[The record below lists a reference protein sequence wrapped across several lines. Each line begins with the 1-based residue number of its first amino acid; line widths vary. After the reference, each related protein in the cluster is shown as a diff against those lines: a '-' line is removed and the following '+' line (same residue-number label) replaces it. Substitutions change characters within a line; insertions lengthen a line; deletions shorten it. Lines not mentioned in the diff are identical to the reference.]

1 MGRHKSSIVVTGRKQ
16 GFDYSARD
24 LERLRFITRW
34 YCVSPMHLVRR
45 EEPVELWHPLVHGD
59 QSDTEARKQQ
69 LKLRLRNV
77 RDRMGI
83 MSHITRYAPVGILP
97 VAAQAIGYYPSRSG
111 AAMVSPWEDIY
122 PAVWQNYAHAFMAA
136 DIGMHLER
144 AGFQVYS
151 EREISTGRTVAGDIL
166 EHALASDFR
175 GTQGAR
181 ALKRPDLVVPSTTS
195 LNYIAV
201 EIERDENRP
210 LRVYRDKLQAYQSN
224 PNITKVWYCYR
235 EGTNTGHRVL
245 KAAQALFGG
254 TWEKYVRIIPCVYRG
269 DFHEIGGADP
279 VGNEAILNAAWED
292 LKALGGPLAEPTP
305 RDRRV

>member
-1 MGRHKSSIVVTGRKQ
+1 LGRHKSSIVVTGRKQ
-16 GFDYSARD
+16 GFDYSPRD

-34 YCVSPMHLVRR
+34 YCVSPMHLVRK
-45 EEPVELWHPLVHGD
+45 EEPMELWHPLLHGA
-59 QSDTEARKQQ
+59 QGDTEARRRQ

-77 RDRMGI
+77 RDRMAI
-83 MSHITRYAPVGILP
+83 MSNIARYAPVRILP

-111 AAMVSPWEDIY
+111 GKLISPWEDIY

-144 AGFQVYS
+144 AGFSVYS
-151 EREISTGRTVAGDIL
+151 EREVGTGRTVNGDIIQ
-166 EHALASDFR
+166 HDLASDFR
-175 GTQGAR
+175 GGQGGR
-181 ALKRPDLVVPSTTS
+181 AIQKRPDLVVPSRTS

-210 LRVYRDKLQAYQSN
+210 LRVYRDKLQAYQGN

-245 KAAQALFGG
+245 TAAQELFGG
-254 TWEKYVRIIPCVYRG
+254 AWERYVRIIPCVYRG
-269 DFHEIGGADP
+269 DFHEMGATHPD
-279 VGNEAILNAAWED
+279 GNEAILNAAWED
-292 LKALGGPLAEPTP
+292 LKTLEDPC
-305 RDRRV
+305 

>member
-1 MGRHKSSIVVTGRKQ
+1 MGRNKSTITIPGRAK
-16 GFDYSARD
+16 GFEYTERD
-24 LERLRFITRW
+24 LERLRFIARW
-34 YCVSPMHLVRR
+34 YCVSPMHLLRK
-45 EEPVELWHPLVHGD
+45 EQDMGLWHPLVHLNQGD
-59 QSDTEARKQQ
+59 WKARNRTLKFRTENIRARM
-69 LKLRLRNV
+69 KLMAKVNPHPTV
-77 RDRMGI
+77 GI
-83 MSHITRYAPVGILP
+83 MPVDAHTNSYYATRI
-97 VAAQAIGYYPSRSG
+97 G
-111 AAMVSPWEDIY
+111 AAMVTPWEDIY

-151 EREISTGRTVAGDIL
+151 EREIGTGRTVAGDII

-175 GTQGAR
+175 GAQGAR
-181 ALKRPDLVVPSTTS
+181 TIQKRPDLVVPSTTS

-245 KAAQALFGG
+245 TAALELFGES
-254 TWEKYVRIIPCVYRG
+254 WEKYLRLIPCADRDGFY
-269 DFHEIGGADP
+269 EMGGAHPDDTTI
-279 VGNEAILNAAWED
+279 ILTAVFED
-292 LKALGGPLAEPTP
+292 LTALEGTK
-305 RDRRV
+305 

>member
-1 MGRHKSSIVVTGRKQ
+1 
-16 GFDYSARD
+16 
-24 LERLRFITRW
+24 
-34 YCVSPMHLVRR
+34 MHLIRK
-45 EEPVELWHPLVHGD
+45 EEPMELWHPLVHGD
-59 QSDTEARKQQ
+59 QGDTEARKQQ

-77 RDRMGI
+77 RDRMGV
-83 MSHITRYAPVGILP
+83 MSRIARHAPVRILP
-97 VAAQAIGYYPSRSG
+97 VAAQAIGYYPSRG
-111 AAMVSPWEDIY
+111 GGKMVSPWEDIQ

-144 AGFQVYS
+144 AGFKVLS
-151 EREISTGRTVAGDIL
+151 EREIGTGRTVNGDII

-175 GTQGAR
+175 GGQGGR
-181 ALKRPDLVVPSTTS
+181 AIQKRPDIVVPSTTS

-245 KAAQALFGG
+245 TAAQELFGAS
-254 TWEKYVRIIPCVYRG
+254 WEKYLLLIPCVDRG
-269 DFHEIGGADP
+269 GFYEMGIADAAKTAVILDAALADLTALECIG
-279 VGNEAILNAAWED
+279 
-292 LKALGGPLAEPTP
+292 
-305 RDRRV
+305 